1 MIGPVY
7 DCFHFKRKVVL
18 LFGCLCRK
26 IGNEFKNCVRV
37 LLWLL
42 LKCPL
47 EVFTHVGLFKKK
59 DNDKLKR
66 VQRNE
71 VIKCLENKVCQKR

>member
-1 MIGPVY
+1 MPLLSTSYVIGPLY

-18 LFGCLCRK
+18 LFGCLSRK
-26 IGNEFKNCVRV
+26 IGNEFKNCVLV

-47 EVFTHVGLFKKK
+47 EVFTHVGLLKKK
-59 DNDKLKR
+59 KKKTMTN
-66 VQRNE
+66 
-71 VIKCLENKVCQKR
+71 